1 MRVAETQDSSDAIN
15 MNAGR
20 LLSAGGWSAMNEP
33 KKLHMYTGMQT
44 STNTVPTQKK
54 MHAILFFIN
63 FRFHCHDHNHGELNH
78 LKL

>member
-54 MHAILFFIN
+54 KKYMPFYFLLTLDFIVMTTTMVN
-63 FRFHCHDHNHGELNH
+63 LSI
-78 LKL
+78 